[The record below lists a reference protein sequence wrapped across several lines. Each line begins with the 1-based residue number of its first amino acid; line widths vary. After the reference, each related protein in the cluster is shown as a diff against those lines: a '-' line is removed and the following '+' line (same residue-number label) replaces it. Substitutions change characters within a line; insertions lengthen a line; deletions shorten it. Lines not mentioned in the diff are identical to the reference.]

1 MFFLCRTL
9 IIPGIMDWI
18 RSKPTTGRRLKCQ
31 GPQLMIS
38 THSEI
43 SFISYNVRHDIFS
56 IFMYITISLSTALFD
71 RKSCKQV
78 QLIYTMLPWK
88 INLENNQ
95 QYTQFSL
102 LNSFNRNVNFS
113 YYVEDMVIRIPK
125 SFIFL

>member
-1 MFFLCRTL
+1 
-9 IIPGIMDWI
+9 
-18 RSKPTTGRRLKCQ
+18 
-31 GPQLMIS
+31 
-38 THSEI
+38 
-43 SFISYNVRHDIFS
+43 
-56 IFMYITISLSTALFD
+56 MYITISLSTALFD

-95 QYTQFSL
+95 KYTQFSL
-102 LNSFNRNVNFS
+102 LNSFSRNVNFS